1 MELKGKPLV
10 IIIEEQKDIFDFV
23 KTIYNWSKDLV
34 VCTNGKIILD
44 SELKDLLQNKGVKF
58 MEQRI
63 KNLIGQNGLM
73 EQIVFKNRETISRK
87 DGFVL
92 PQYIQSSDFGKHWV
106 VKMILWV
113 LPLTFLV
120 ERIFK
125 EYI

>member
-34 VCTNGKIILD
+34 VCTNGNIILD

-73 EQIVFKNRETISRK
+73 
-87 DGFVL
+87 
-92 PQYIQSSDFGKHWV
+92 
-106 VKMILWV
+106 
-113 LPLTFLV
+113 
-120 ERIFK
+120 
-125 EYI
+125 

>member
-44 SELKDLLQNKGVKF
+44 SELIDLLQNKGVKF

-73 EQIVFKNRETISRK
+73 EQIVFKNRDYIKKGWFCFTTIYSVFRFWK
-87 DGFVL
+87 TTGL
-92 PQYIQSSDFGKHWV
+92 
-106 VKMILWV
+106 
-113 LPLTFLV
+113 
-120 ERIFK
+120 
-125 EYI
+125 

>member
-73 EQIVFKNRETISRK
+73 EQIVFKNRDYIKKGWFCFTTIYSVFRFWK
-87 DGFVL
+87 TTGL
-92 PQYIQSSDFGKHWV
+92 
-106 VKMILWV
+106 
-113 LPLTFLV
+113 
-120 ERIFK
+120 
-125 EYI
+125 